1 MKDKLQKQ
9 HEILQRLATNLPN
22 FKKSG
27 LAEVEQPNEFYLL
40 GAGKASVQIAQSLLE
55 SGAHIIDGILIG
67 VEKDRVPGVQVFVG
81 NHPYPDDDSV
91 AASYELLSLAR
102 SIPTGETVVFCL
114 SGGASALLCIPPY
127 GVEVEEIQLLYKL
140 LLNSGANIQQINT
153 VRKHVCDLKGGKL
166 AEELKHVRLITLI
179 ESDVPG
185 DDISTIGS
193 GPTVA
198 DPSTFKEAVAILN
211 KFKIWDEL
219 PESIQRHLIFGEEGV
234 IPENPKAEQLSQLYH
249 KVHIISKSEGLA
261 QNIGLSLAKEGYHVW
276 VGEEAYSGDVKSISK
291 RICSKAIAIVSNND
305 NMKMPAALVYHGE
318 STVEVKGS
326 GMGGRNQEL
335 ALIAALSI
343 EGQHPISVLSI
354 GTDGIDGPT
363 DASGAIINSFTTLD
377 ARKQKL
383 DPEQFLQNNDSY
395 NFHKKMN
402 THIKLGSTGINL
414 MDLQVILI
422 G

>member
-1 MKDKLQKQ
+1 MKEILQKQ
-9 HEILQRLATNLPN
+9 HELLRITANNLSN
-22 FKKSG
+22 FKNSG
-27 LAEVEQPNEFYLL
+27 LADVELPKKFYLL
-40 GAGKASVQIAQSLLE
+40 GAGKASVQIAKSLLE
-55 SGAHIIDGILIG
+55 RGSYFKDGILIG
-67 VEKDRVPGVQVFVG
+67 VEKDRVSGAQVFVG
-81 NHPYPDDDSV
+81 NHPYPDNDSV

-102 SIPTGETVVFCL
+102 SIPAGETVVFCL

-127 GVEVEEIQLLYKL
+127 GIEVEEIQILYKL

-153 VRKHVCDLKGGKL
+153 VRKHVCDLKGGKF
-166 AEELKHVRLITLI
+166 AEELSHVELITLI

-198 DPSTFKEAVAILN
+198 DPSTFREAIDILKE
-211 KFKIWDEL
+211 FKLWAKL

-234 IPENPKAEQLSQLYH
+234 IPENPKVEQLSHLQH
-249 KVHIISKSEGLA
+249 KAHIISESEGLA
-261 QNIGLSLAKEGYHVW
+261 QNIAHSLAQAGYHVW
-276 VGEEAYSGDVKSISK
+276 IDEKAYSEDVKSISK
-291 RICSKAIAIVSNND
+291 KMCSKAIAIVSKKD
-305 NMKMPAALVYHGE
+305 DMKMPAALIYHGE

-326 GMGGRNQEL
+326 GLGGRNQEL

-363 DASGAIINSFTTLD
+363 DASGAIINSFTTLA
-377 ARKQKL
+377 ARKEKL
-383 DPEQFLQNNDSY
+383 APEQFLQNNDSY
-395 NFHKKMN
+395 NFHEAMN
-402 THIKLGSTGINL
+402 THVKLGPTGINL